1 MVIQEGRAGEGI
13 YRKARRGTERG
24 GRDGWAEQGPL
35 ALSPARSLSL
45 RVCVCAHGHP
55 CVSEVRLMSLSHSY
69 PQRSQALCGGLEEP
83 EGETLSDPFLSS
95 SRPSLSLSGCE
106 PGLPGGW

>member
-1 MVIQEGRAGEGI
+1 MGRAGTP
-13 YRKARRGTERG
+13 GTEPC
-24 GRDGWAEQGPL
+24 PL
-35 ALSPARSLSL
+35 TELAC
-45 RVCVCAHGHP
+45 VCVCAHGHP

-69 PQRSQALCGGLEEP
+69 PRRSQALCGGLEEP

-95 SRPSLSLSGCE
+95 SRPSLSLSVCE